1 LSSDRRIITAEFIEV
16 ETLSKS
22 WWSFVVSICVVLF
35 TSFGVTAS
43 ENSEHLVESYATEG
57 TYFDRDI
64 VSDRDI
70 AFDRGIAFECDTVE
84 HLSVSAPHQEK
95 RHAFS
100 ADAQFPAPTDTSNQ
114 PNSTRPDESRI
125 KAILSNLRWISSG
138 NETSEFESANF
149 GLITEVGDSP
159 CCFKIGLNTDAPL
172 VYLSYFLF
180 HTSEHRVNGW
190 KDSNTFYVALN
201 GQYV

>member
-1 LSSDRRIITAEFIEV
+1 M
-16 ETLSKS
+16 
-22 WWSFVVSICVVLF
+22 VSERDI
-35 TSFGVTAS
+35 S
-43 ENSEHLVESYATEG
+43 
-57 TYFDRDI
+57 FDRDI
-64 VSDRDI
+64 VFDRDI
-70 AFDRGIAFECDTVE
+70 AFERNTVE

-100 ADAQFPAPTDTSNQ
+100 ADAHVPALADTSKR
-114 PNSTRPDESRI
+114 PTSTRPDESRI

-201 GQYV
+201 SQYV

>member
-1 LSSDRRIITAEFIEV
+1 M
-16 ETLSKS
+16 SKS

-43 ENSEHLVESYATEG
+43 ENSEGLVEPYAIEG
-57 TYFDRDI
+57 TYFDRDMVSERDISFDRDI
-64 VSDRDI
+64 VFDRDI
-70 AFDRGIAFECDTVE
+70 AFERNTVE

-100 ADAQFPAPTDTSNQ
+100 ADAHVPALADTSKR
-114 PNSTRPDESRI
+114 PTSTRPDESRI

-201 GQYV
+201 SQYV